1 MKARK
6 GTLRGEANDRLPLH
20 IKRLPTVFDDVFYSV
35 GFHLHS
41 GEWVSLRSYSRERD
55 ARRALRSIGYTQEGN
70 RWVAAETVELRCAHA
85 D

>member
-1 MKARK
+1 MKARN
-6 GTLRGEANDRLPLH
+6 GTLRGAAHDRLPLY
-20 IKRLPTVFDDVFYSV
+20 IKRQPTVFDDVFYSV
-35 GFHLHS
+35 GFH
-41 GEWVSLRSYSRERD
+41 GAQGWISLRSYSRERD